1 MLCRLK
7 PARSIGRTSARR
19 LCTAR
24 LPERVDAVVIGGGCV
39 GSSVAYHL
47 QQRGLQTLLLEAH
60 ALTAGTTWHTAGMLW
75 RLRPSYV
82 DRWTGQSETKRRNYA
97 VAQPSASSHRQ

>member
-1 MLCRLK
+1 MWRRLK

-60 ALTAGTTWHTAGMLW
+60 ALTASPIAGSTLDESVQ
-75 RLRPSYV
+75 L
-82 DRWTGQSETKRRNYA
+82 
-97 VAQPSASSHRQ
+97 SACSR

>member
-47 QQRGLQTLLLEAH
+47 QPYYSTAARH
-60 ALTAGTTWHTAGMLW
+60 ADLVVPEIAVLKWFLK
-75 RLRPSYV
+75 LRTNGSV
-82 DRWTGQSETKRRNYA
+82 NLKLNGRF
-97 VAQPSASSHRQ
+97 